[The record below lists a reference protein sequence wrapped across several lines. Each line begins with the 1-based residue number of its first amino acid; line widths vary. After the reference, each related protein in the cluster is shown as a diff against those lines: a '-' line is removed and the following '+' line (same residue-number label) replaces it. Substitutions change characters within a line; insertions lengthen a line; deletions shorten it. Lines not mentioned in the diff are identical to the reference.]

1 MKSAALRRLISS
13 PARNYT
19 GYAIP
24 DMLAER
30 VGVAQQK
37 GELGF
42 READAREC
50 QFRVKSDPSAGVD
63 WLAAA
68 TCRVS
73 VTTAE

>member
-13 PARNYT
+13 PGRNYT

-30 VGVAQQK
+30 VGVAQQM

-42 READAREC
+42 READTREC
-50 QFRVKSDPSAGVD
+50 QFRITGLTRCIIKDPAVSG
-63 WLAAA
+63 
-68 TCRVS
+68 RVRP
-73 VTTAE
+73 